1 MKYIVD
7 ITKPPIP
14 PPAPPCRIMK
24 GHWFP
29 QETKE
34 SIEKNRQYKEDS
46 EAWQKYINNYKI
58 ASCGYLDDVIT
69 KNKLKQQENNIDFE
83 I

>member
-14 PPAPPCRIMK
+14 PPAPPCREMK
-24 GHWFP
+24 GWWFP
-29 QETKE
+29 QETRE
-34 SIEKNRQYKEDS
+34 STE
-46 EAWQKYINNYKI
+46 NYKYYKQCQEDWDLYI
-58 ASCGYLDDVIT
+58 QEYRIEANNNLHKQIL
-69 KNKLKQQENNIDFE
+69 NHLKQQENNIDFE